1 MSWIEIVLWEEE
13 VVVVEEAE
21 AEAEEDHQIQEKV
34 GLVIDR
40 FKGENTSPVHM
51 VLSCS
56 VDLSF

>member
-1 MSWIEIVLWEEE
+1 MSWIEIILWVEE
-13 VVVVEEAE
+13 VVVVEE

>member
-34 GLVIDR
+34 GLVITR
-40 FKGENTSPVHM
+40 FKEKFFSY
-51 VLSCS
+51 
-56 VDLSF
+56 

>member
-34 GLVIDR
+34 GLVIYR
-40 FKGENTSPVHM
+40 FKGEKFFSY
-51 VLSCS
+51 
-56 VDLSF
+56 

>member
-1 MSWIEIVLWEEE
+1 MSWIEIILWVEE
-13 VVVVEEAE
+13 VVVVVEAE

-34 GLVIDR
+34 GLVR
-40 FKGENTSPVHM
+40 SSSHTSPVYI